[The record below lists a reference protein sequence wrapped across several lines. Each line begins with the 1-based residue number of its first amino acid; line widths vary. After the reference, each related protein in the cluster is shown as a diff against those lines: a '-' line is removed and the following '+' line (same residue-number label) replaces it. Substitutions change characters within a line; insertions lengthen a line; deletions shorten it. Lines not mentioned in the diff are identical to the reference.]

1 MLGDPLADASLF
13 RTARSGNG
21 HPALAALVKREVS
34 LQAAMMICK
43 ASDTEK
49 SGLGM
54 RRVLTQNQVDGL
66 ARGAET
72 DGRTLCY
79 AHRAVD
85 GNSVQPSTRF
95 GQTSQTPLQLI
106 PVNGWLVMSAIRCI
120 MRTTSPSV
128 SRRPAWID

>member
-1 MLGDPLADASLF
+1 
-13 RTARSGNG
+13 
-21 HPALAALVKREVS
+21 
-34 LQAAMMICK
+34 MMICK

-79 AHRAVD
+79 AHRAAD

-120 MRTTSPSV
+120 MRTTSPLSLDGQRGLTRGGLQV
-128 SRRPAWID
+128 STEGSADSLEP